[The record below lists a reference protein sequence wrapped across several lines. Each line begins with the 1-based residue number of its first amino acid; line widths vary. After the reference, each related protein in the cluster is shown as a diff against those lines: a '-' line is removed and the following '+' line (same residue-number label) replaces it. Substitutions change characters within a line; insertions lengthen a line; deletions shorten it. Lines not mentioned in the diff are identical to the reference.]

1 MLSFINAAFCPIVH
15 RILISVRKDKRHLN
29 VGSQMTRPEIEI
41 NAPPMRHFVIF
52 KGWEIKSMKKIPDE
66 IYNGSI
72 ISKLFS

>member
-1 MLSFINAAFCPIVH
+1 
-15 RILISVRKDKRHLN
+15 
-29 VGSQMTRPEIEI
+29 MTRPEIEI

-52 KGWEIKSMKKIPDE
+52 KGWEIKNMKKIPDE